1 MESESPS
8 AGPVDQQLTAEDL
21 IAPTDEERTV
31 WAGWRS
37 IGPGLL
43 LIVLGVMALYAAS
56 DLPGRRGF
64 ALGPGTMPSLLSA
77 VLLVLGIA
85 AVMEEFF
92 RGRILMPAS
101 IMPVAI
107 VCAAGAIFIVAVNY
121 VGLAVATCLTTA
133 IVAGYYLRTRYVA
146 LAAVVV
152 TSIVAFA
159 LLEAVRRLSS

>member
-1 MESESPS
+1 MDSESPS
-8 AGPVDQQLTAEDL
+8 AGTIDQQLTAEEL
-21 IAPTDEERTV
+21 IAPTDEDHMVR
-31 WAGWRS
+31 AGWRT

-43 LIVLGVMALYAAS
+43 LIVLAVMALYAAS
-56 DLPGRRGF
+56 GLPGRRGF
-64 ALGPGTMPSLLSA
+64 ALGPGTMPSLLST

-85 AVMEEFF
+85 AVVEGFF
-92 RGRILMPAS
+92 HGRILMPAS

-107 VCAAGAIFIVAVNY
+107 VSAAGAIFIVAVNY

-152 TSIVAFA
+152 TSIVAFV
-159 LLEAVRRLSS
+159 LLEAVRLLSS

>member
-1 MESESPS
+1 MATE
-8 AGPVDQQLTAEDL
+8 LKAEEL

-31 WAGWRS
+31 RAGWRT

-43 LIVLGVMALYAAS
+43 LIVLAVMALYATS

-77 VLLVLGIA
+77 ALLVLGIA
-85 AVMEEFF
+85 AVVEEFF

-107 VCAAGAIFIVAVNY
+107 VSAAGAIFIVAVNY

-152 TSIVAFA
+152 TSIVFV
-159 LLEAVRRLSS
+159 LLVAVRRLSS